1 MIVNQAN
8 PSRMIIPSSAQAQL
22 EVLKNVVKVLY
33 DDKISYEVVKYII
46 NLNGQ
51 PAEEEKMVNDL
62 NLKFDNV
69 RQCLTRMGND
79 GLLVSR
85 EYKRKKEEREEE
97 DYSQQNQYTKRP
109 MNKRVNTLE
118 WKINDTFYNIIK
130 QRFEDLKFK
139 LNKTL
144 EYKSRDKFE
153 CQKCKKVYE
162 LDQVA
167 HIGYVCKE
175 CEDRPKLLEIK
186 SEDVS
191 MLRVLCNDLIQM
203 LSEEFNRADKLGSGF
218 IYNIKPTIRQSSVRE
233 KKTVNK
239 LNIPNNK
246 DNKDSENVGPN
257 SELIIPN
264 EIEDPEVEEML
275 EKIKKDEKK
284 LKKLKEIMEIQ
295 MYK

>member
-8 PSRMIIPSSAQAQL
+8 PSRMTIPSSAQAQL

-33 DDKISYEVVKYII
+33 DDKISYEVIKYII

-79 GLLVSR
+79 GLLISR

-97 DYSQQNQYTKRP
+97 DYSQQNQFTKRP
-109 MNKRVNTLE
+109 INKRVNTLE

-218 IYNIKPTIRQSSVRE
+218 IYNNKPTIRQVSVRE
-233 KKTVNK
+233 KKTINK
-239 LNIPNNK
+239 FEILNNK
-246 DNKDSENVGPN
+246 DTKVENVGPS

-264 EIEDPEVEEML
+264 EIEDPEIEEML

-295 MYK
+295 IYK